1 MSQFKAIGKSMYGT
15 KYELAGS
22 MPFADPDLTSL
33 KWGDVIKDNGGNGMT
48 LYVNE
53 CGSCYVKYLGGTLIM
68 GADQC
73 DDCFHSHKR
82 SLPPLK

>member
-53 CGSCYVKYLGGTLIM
+53 CGSVMLSIWAGRQLWEQINVMIVLDLIKET
-68 GADQC
+68 C
-73 DDCFHSHKR
+73 H
-82 SLPPLK
+82 L